1 MKLRTWCIRMGQIL
15 TKTVLVFTGFLI
27 FLILFKPAISKAE
40 DDRGGITIRQQNAPI
55 EKVFQSIEKQSGYRF
70 FYNET
75 LLQAAGKVT
84 LNLQN
89 VSLQEALEACFLN
102 QPLSYAIVDKTII
115 VKKRQEQQPKAPEV
129 AAVALSRPGKI
140 IALRGKVTSN
150 KVPVAGASIMIKG
163 TENGAST
170 DKEGMFTLPEVEDDA
185 TLVVSSVSHTAREVR
200 LNGQTFISIDLSTK
214 TSDLDEAIV
223 VAYNTTTKKMNT
235 GSVSVVKGSDIQ
247 NSPGRSIDR
256 ALQGMVPGLQITTG
270 SGLPGGNVA
279 NIVLRGIATGGD
291 GISRNPLYVI
301 DGTPLTQE
309 NFNNV
314 RVTRNTVEPTNPLS
328 QINPNDI
335 ESISVLKDAA
345 AIALYGSRASNGVIL
360 ITTKQGMSG
369 RLNVNFRHQTDIA
382 GRVKAKR
389 DVLSQD
395 QYLELLFES
404 YKNASATT
412 WTDKTILT
420 DLRNKFPYQVN
431 DNDTVFY
438 EPTNWFNEL
447 YHNSATSFSNDLSF
461 SGGSNKA
468 TYYLSIGHL
477 SEQGVLKNTGFKR
490 SSLRYNAT
498 FRLTNWLN
506 FGVNSA
512 ITYSNQDF
520 GGANSDGLT
529 DPNGLAYYISP
540 LLTSRL
546 TNGKLAL
553 YYPYGAGG
561 NRIPN
566 PVAAMEYNQYK
577 ADGYRGL
584 GNVYGEVQLLP
595 GLSFRTTLNGDLL
608 ISKNKTKVDKRV
620 DGTTA
625 PGTGTLREVREIR
638 SVLQINNLLKY
649 QHTFVNSHFI
659 DLLVSH
665 EAQTINSNL
674 IQADGSGFISG
685 ITDDEITSATTKT
698 SLGSNSKTTFLSYFA
713 QANYSFRQKYNA
725 SVGLRLDGSSRFGAN
740 LPLNKFWSFG
750 LGYVLT
756 EESFMKSTR
765 DWLNFFKIRGSVGVA
780 GNTIAI
786 PTNTRYDVVQPIS
799 YTTTAVLG
807 TTIEP
812 SFGNPNIKSESTF
825 NTDLGFEARFLKDRV
840 SLTADIYKRKTYDM
854 VTKVPQPLTSGRS
867 SVYANLGDIEN
878 SGIEIGLSFDV
889 IRSKNFSWNIGGNW
903 STNKNKLVKASNP
916 ESFVGKLVY
925 KVGENYES
933 WYMVQWAGV
942 DSADGAP
949 QWLDKDGKITKT
961 YNSNNRVVSGNPQP
975 TGFGSVTTIVRY
987 KNVELSGLLYYAYG
1001 FKIYNS
1007 FLANGM
1013 LNDGKTQPYNNQSV
1027 LALDRWQKPGD
1038 QAKNPKRVLNNPAS
1052 GPSTSTRFLT
1062 DGDYI
1067 RLKNLRLSYSLQ
1079 QSLLKKLHLV
1089 NTQFFVQGNNL
1100 ALWTKS
1106 EAIDPDNT
1114 GTQGENNAAYPLQ
1127 KSLSVGLNLNF

>member
-27 FLILFKPAISKAE
+27 FLILFRPAISKAE

-75 LLQAAGKVT
+75 LLLGAGKVT

-89 VSLQEALEACFLN
+89 VSLEEALNACFLN

-115 VKKRQEQQPKAPEV
+115 VKKRQEQQPKAPEA

-140 IALRGKVTSN
+140 IAVRGKVTSN
-150 KVPVAGASIMIKG
+150 SIPLAGATITVKG
-163 TENGAST
+163 TEVGTST
-170 DKEGMFTLPEVEDDA
+170 DNDGIFTLGEVEESS
-185 TLVVSSVSHTAREVR
+185 TLIISSISHLTREVR
-200 LNGQTFISIDLSTK
+200 LNSQSFISIDLSK
-214 TSDLDEAIV
+214 RSEDLNETIV
-223 VAYNTTTKKMNT
+223 VAYNTTTRKMNT
-235 GSVSVVKGSDIQ
+235 GSVSIVKGSDIQ
-247 NSPGRSIDR
+247 NSSARSIDR

-291 GISRNPLYVI
+291 GISRNPLYII
-301 DGTPLTQE
+301 DGIPLTQE
-309 NFNNV
+309 NFNNI

-360 ITTKQGMSG
+360 ITTKQGKSG
-369 RLNVNFRHQTDIA
+369 RLNINFRNQTDIA
-382 GRVKAKR
+382 GRVKPKR
-389 DVLSQD
+389 DVLTQD
-395 QYLELLFES
+395 QYLELLLES
-404 YKNASATT
+404 YKNANATT
-412 WTDKTILT
+412 WTDNAIYA
-420 DLRNKFPYQVN
+420 DLRSKFPYQVN
-431 DNDTVFY
+431 GTDTSFY
-438 EPTNWFNEL
+438 APTNWFEEL
-447 YHNSATSFSNDLSF
+447 YHNSAVSVSNDLSL

-490 SSLRYNAT
+490 TSLRYNAT
-498 FRLTNWLN
+498 FKLTDWLN

-512 ITYSNQDF
+512 MTYTNQDF

-540 LLTSRL
+540 LLSPRL
-546 TNGKLAL
+546 TNGDLAI

-561 NRIPN
+561 NKIPN
-566 PVAAMEYNQYK
+566 PIAAMEYNQYK

-584 GNVYGEVQLLP
+584 GNIYGEVQLLP

-620 DGTTA
+620 DGTNA
-625 PGTGTLREVREIR
+625 PGTGSLREVREIR

-665 EAQTINSNL
+665 EAQTIKSNL
-674 IQADGSGFISG
+674 IQADGSGFVSG

-740 LPLNKFWSFG
+740 VPLNKFWSFG

-756 EESFMKSTR
+756 EESFMKPTR
-765 DWLNFFKIRGSVGVA
+765 DWLNFFKVRGSVGVA

-786 PTNTRYDVVQPIS
+786 PANARYNTVKPIS
-799 YTTTAVLG
+799 YTTTAILG

-812 SFGNPNIKSESTF
+812 SFGNPDIKSEATF
-825 NTDLGFEARFLKDRV
+825 NTDLGLEARFLNERV
-840 SLTADIYKRKTYDM
+840 SVTADLYRRKTYDM

-878 SGIEIGLSFDV
+878 KGIEIGLSVDV
-889 IRSKNFSWNIGGNW
+889 IKNRNFGWNVGGNW
-903 STNKNKLVKASNP
+903 STNRNKLFKASNE
-916 ESFVGKLVY
+916 ESSVGKFVY
-925 KVGENYES
+925 RVGENYES
-933 WYMVQWAGV
+933 WFLVQWAGV

-949 QWLDKDGKITKT
+949 QWLDIDGKITKT
-961 YNSNNRVVSGNPQP
+961 YSINNRTMAGNPQP
-975 TGFGSVTTIVRY
+975 AGFGSVTTSIRY
-987 KNVELSGLLYYAYG
+987 KNLELSGLLYYAYG
-1001 FKIYNS
+1001 FKIYNN
-1007 FLANGM
+1007 FLASGM

-1062 DGDYI
+1062 DGDYM
-1067 RLKNLRLSYSLQ
+1067 RLKNLRLSYNLQ
-1079 QSLLKKLHLV
+1079 QSILKKLRLA
-1089 NTQFFVQGNNL
+1089 NAQFFVQGNNI

-1106 EAIDPDNT
+1106 DAIDPDNT
-1114 GTQGENNAAYPLQ
+1114 GTFGENSAAYPLQ
-1127 KSLSVGLNLNF
+1127 RSLSVGLNLNF